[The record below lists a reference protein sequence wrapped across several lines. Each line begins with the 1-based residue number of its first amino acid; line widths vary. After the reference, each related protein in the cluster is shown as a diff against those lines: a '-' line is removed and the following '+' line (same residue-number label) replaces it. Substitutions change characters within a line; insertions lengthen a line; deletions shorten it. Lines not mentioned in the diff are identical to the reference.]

1 MCRSTK
7 ALTEWME
14 SVFTKESVHR
24 MLYSLRVNAPGLPEE
39 QLYLMLNQ
47 SMKKRVIDQF
57 GEIDESYLD
66 YIVDNFYDTHFSE
79 EFDSAEEEV

>member
-1 MCRSTK
+1 
-7 ALTEWME
+7 
-14 SVFTKESVHR
+14 